1 MRKFILCLYKT
12 FNINPKIIRF
22 FLRTWKKSVLLFNMI
37 DNKFVRLMLL
47 FLAGGFGLM
56 LGKYADVQFFS
67 CYLGESNRKV
77 AEYLATVVV
86 GVPIF
91 IFLWYYRTRDV
102 RQQIEKIQEQIQK
115 SQKQIDQNH
124 FNNAIGNL
132 TSDIL
137 IKEEVGVQS
146 LIKLSEVTPE
156 FNELIIIAFRIAIDR
171 FKSYI
176 IGYESYVRNR
186 DQWPGTINN
195 SNDESLY
202 GDRAKYMS
210 RTKLIDD
217 IKGWLEAIKAKEKKE
232 QLETMEAQRKKKSM
246 KFLDKVKRFLFPLK
260 PPK

>member
-1 MRKFILCLYKT
+1 MRKFILWLHKT

-22 FLRTWKKSVLLFNMI
+22 LLRTWKKLVLLFNMI

-47 FLAGGFGLM
+47 LLAGGFGLM

-67 CYLGESNRKV
+67 CYLGEGNMKV

-102 RQQIEKIQEQIQK
+102 RQQIEKVQEQIQK

-132 TSDIL
+132 TSDML
-137 IKEEVGVQS
+137 IKEEIGVQS

-156 FNELIIIAFRIAIDR
+156 FNELIIIAFRSTIDG

-176 IGYESYVRNR
+176 IGHESAVRTQGIW
-186 DQWPGTINN
+186 DSHENN
-195 SNDESLY
+195 SNKESPY
-202 GDRAKYMS
+202 GDKNKYAS

-217 IKGWLEAIKAKEKKE
+217 MKGWLEAIKAKEKKE
-232 QLETMEAQRKKKSM
+232 RLESIEALRKK
-246 KFLDKVKRFLFPLK
+246 RGR
-260 PPK
+260 